1 MSMAGL
7 PSLQRCSSCLATS
20 MIFGM
25 AIISIH
31 PHGHS
36 SPDAPNQLPPRT
48 CSTPRQ
54 THTPPSFPLSAQL
67 PAYLFVCVCVSVC
80 LQKLSSSPLLLSFL
94 PARLRISYLL
104 HVLLGERCAFL
115 LLSTTSVLSTTLSYF
130 ECVLWCSGSKCF
142 LVRASEH
149 D

>member
-1 MSMAGL
+1 MAGL

-104 HVLLGERCAFL
+104 HVNA
-115 LLSTTSVLSTTLSYF
+115 VLSSFYQRHRCFLPLFLTLSACCGVV
-130 ECVLWCSGSKCF
+130 EANVS
-142 LVRASEH
+142 
-149 D
+149 